1 MWTSQGTEGP
11 QGDVDTSA
19 VEGTTDDVDTTG
31 LEKTPRKKDVD
42 MTGLEKTPTNNS
54 VERTGL
60 DEGDVDTTGLE
71 RKPGNEDL
79 FISGLKEPLQKGAMA
94 PFAPLDQDG
103 MPDLGEMPD
112 RDHTGIST
120 KPQVFERKSF
130 FFKKLE

>member
-1 MWTSQGTEGP
+1 MWTP
-11 QGDVDTSA
+11 QA
-19 VEGTTDDVDTTG
+19 W
-31 LEKTPRKKDVD
+31 KKKRKKKDVD

-54 VERTGL
+54 VETTDL
-60 DEGDVDTTGLE
+60 DKGDVVTTGLE

-79 FISGLKEPLQKGAMA
+79 FISGLKEPLQKGETA

-112 RDHTGIST
+112 RNDTGIST

-130 FFKKLE
+130 LSKSWSNKRNKAKRSQLLKL